1 MGKGFSSL
9 LNSAELRFRTFH
21 SITQKN
27 LVFFLQVSTFGEVC
41 QARCPMC
48 SLQNSNLHLAVDCK
62 HREIQE
68 AREDALQQMD
78 TVMLDWHEN
87 DIPGSWAQAWP
98 QLSRAQKLVALVRAD
113 LSPGNR
119 HLWTLVCQT
128 PWELLGSRWCLQ

>member
-1 MGKGFSSL
+1 MFPFQQLS
-9 LNSAELRFRTFH
+9 
-21 SITQKN
+21 
-27 LVFFLQVSTFGEVC
+27 

-87 DIPGSWAQAWP
+87 GIPESWAQAWP
-98 QLSRAQKLVALVRAD
+98 QLSRAQQLVALVRAD
-113 LSPGNR
+113 FSPGNR
-119 HLWTLVCQT
+119 HLWTLVSDT
-128 PWELLGSRWCLQ
+128 LGAAWKQMASAVKDQMEA